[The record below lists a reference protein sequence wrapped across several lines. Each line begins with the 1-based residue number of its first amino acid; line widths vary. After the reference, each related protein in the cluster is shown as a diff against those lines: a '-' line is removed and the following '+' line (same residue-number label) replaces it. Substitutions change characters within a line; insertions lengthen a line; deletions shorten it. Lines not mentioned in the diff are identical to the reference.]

1 MVTIKTVNLQYVR
14 YWRSKKGGKTMRR
27 HILTTA
33 LVLAAACSMTAQQKP
48 NRMIIT
54 ETDGTQHPYIVQSLD
69 CITFDSVKNVVVPVS
84 VTQSESTSL
93 TVQFDKPEQCSR
105 FLVACYPK
113 AMTVYDVAE
122 YIAEKH
128 IMEMTEG
135 GSSTI
140 NGLNGG
146 VEYTV
151 ATLAFDKY
159 DMACGT
165 ATGDGTTAT
174 AAQQT
179 AHVGD
184 FYYADG
190 TWSTSLDASKTV
202 IGVVFSTETSA
213 KDKAM
218 GWTHGY
224 AVALNDAASMTPWS
238 DVEAFEEAPY
248 QLYED
253 SYVSDTEDA
262 YLSDFDG
269 FTETSMLLHNG
280 KTGNH
285 KFPAAE
291 AAAAYA
297 AEAPLSSSGWYLP
310 SIGQWYQFCVNMG
323 SLSESLD
330 KKSSDNTGYWGNNM
344 TNIIPATVNNINSHF
359 AALDSSLYT
368 PFSSEYNWF
377 WSSTE
382 YSSQKAYYLSFTS
395 DEWAIDLESQFK
407 YMKPLSSHVRP
418 VIAF

>member
-1 MVTIKTVNLQYVR
+1 
-14 YWRSKKGGKTMRR
+14 
-27 HILTTA
+27 
-33 LVLAAACSMTAQQKP
+33 
-48 NRMIIT
+48 
-54 ETDGTQHPYIVQSLD
+54 
-69 CITFDSVKNVVVPVS
+69 
-84 VTQSESTSL
+84 
-93 TVQFDKPEQCSR
+93 
-105 FLVACYPK
+105 
-113 AMTVYDVAE
+113 MTVYDVAE

-140 NGLNGG
+140 NGLNSG

-190 TWSTSLDASKTV
+190 TWSTSLDVSKTV